1 MAIREGSQS
10 PPKVN
15 CFLCQNWGCLSPLAA
30 ESVTG
35 GWAVGEG
42 VYTLSHFCK
51 QSLGPFPSEYAD
63 VVHLWVSA
71 CAVGWGGSEITL
83 SFR

>member
-15 CFLCQNWGCLSPLAA
+15 CFLCQNWGCLSLLVA

-35 GWAVGEG
+35 GRAVGEG
-42 VYTLSHFCK
+42 VYTLSRFCK

-63 VVHLWVSA
+63 VVHLCVSV
-71 CAVGWGGSEITL
+71 CVWGGVGV
-83 SFR
+83 R